1 MSALYIIGV
10 GPGDPELIT
19 LKAVRLIKEVPV
31 LFVPKGREDG
41 MSLALSI
48 VRGVVDLDR
57 KKILELHFPMIKTVT
72 GDQDLSERWDRL
84 ADEIFQVLRD
94 SDAAFLTLGDP
105 CFYSTFFY
113 LYDRLLKLLPSL
125 RIEIIP
131 GVSSINA
138 SSAKAGIPLGLASER
153 IAIIPANYLSDKD
166 EWLQLLNGFDTIVF
180 MKVDRNFNELKNFL
194 MNNRLIERSVY
205 LARVGME
212 GEKVIYDIGNVK
224 KEELDYFSILIVK
237 KGRHYG

>member
-1 MSALYIIGV
+1 MSTLYVIGV
-10 GPGDPELIT
+10 GPGDPELLT
-19 LKAVRLIKEVPV
+19 LKAVRLIKEMPV

-41 MSLALSI
+41 TSLALSI
-48 VRGVVDLDR
+48 VKGIVDLDR
-57 KKILELHFPMIKTVT
+57 KKILELHFPMIKTV
-72 GDQDLSERWDRL
+72 GEEGSLSERWDRL
-84 ADEIFQVLRD
+84 ADEMTQILMD

-125 RIEIIP
+125 RIEIVP

-138 SSAKAGIPLGLASER
+138 SSARAAIPLGLASER

-166 EWLQLLNGFDTIVF
+166 GGLQFVNGFDTIVF
-180 MKVDRNFNELKNFL
+180 MKVDRNFDGLKRFL
-194 MNNRLIERSVY
+194 IDNRLIDKSVY
-205 LARVGME
+205 LARIGME
-212 GEKVIYDIGNVK
+212 DEKVIYDINNVK

-237 KGRHYG
+237 KARA